1 MRGRGLLCFLCL
13 WAALNA
19 QAGADSGGR
28 FRPQRSG
35 HPWALCLEHLAA
47 GRYPEAV
54 GAALDYLDSE
64 PQHFPLVESHF
75 EKIAGAGDGNAPGQ
89 PQQRTAAIAEA
100 LHDALDG
107 SDRDPLHAAMLL
119 AAVSLK
125 TGEPQV
131 GLEALLEIERRS
143 DIGGALYQFASR
155 CEAAGFYEV
164 AALSYQRYSASPRG
178 NPRYRAGSLLKE
190 AGLYERQGRHDQA
203 MSVYRQVADRYPRE
217 PESREA
223 IYRQGR
229 LLLQAY
235 GDAETARLLL
245 APLAAGRGGY
255 RSTDAVLLLAECDLA
270 AGDLDAAG
278 DRYRALLAASAGDRA
293 ARYGLGRLAYL
304 HADFEAALAHFDTLL
319 AAQPGHELANDA
331 LEIVTLLEAQR
342 GNERELA
349 LYATSLL
356 YQHQGRHA
364 DAATVRRELYG
375 AAEGIEVRAMLDQ
388 ARACE
393 ARALPDSALAG
404 YAEVAASF
412 PGRREALT
420 ALILRARLLEKQGR
434 PLEALRTW
442 ESALLGFPGDARAP
456 QIRLEIQRLRP
467 LYRETG

>member
-1 MRGRGLLCFLCL
+1 MRGRGLLCCLCL

-19 QAGADSGGR
+19 QGGADSGGG
-28 FRPQRSG
+28 FRPKRS

-64 PQHFPLVESHF
+64 PQHFPLVENHF

-100 LHDALDG
+100 LRDALDG

-119 AAVSLK
+119 AAVSLR
-125 TGEPQV
+125 TGEPQT
-131 GLEALLEIERRS
+131 GLEALLEIEGRS

-178 NPRYRAGSLLKE
+178 NPRFRAGSLLKE

-203 MSVYRQVADRYPRE
+203 LSVYRQIADRYPRE
-217 PESREA
+217 SEGRDA

-245 APLAAGRGGY
+245 ASLAAGRGGY
-255 RSTDAVLLLAECDLA
+255 RSADAVLLLAECDLA

-304 HADFEAALAHFDTLL
+304 HADFEAALTHFDTLL

-331 LEIVTLLEAQR
+331 LEIVTLIEAQR

-349 LYATSLL
+349 LYATSICSTSTRGGTQRRPRSGGSCTAERRASRLAPCSTRRG
-356 YQHQGRHA
+356 HARHA
-364 DAATVRRELYG
+364 LAPTAPSRGTPRSRRRFPAA
-375 AAEGIEVRAMLDQ
+375 
-388 ARACE
+388 ARPSP
-393 ARALPDSALAG
+393 R
-404 YAEVAASF
+404 
-412 PGRREALT
+412 
-420 ALILRARLLEKQGR
+420 
-434 PLEALRTW
+434 
-442 ESALLGFPGDARAP
+442 
-456 QIRLEIQRLRP
+456 
-467 LYRETG
+467 

>member
-1 MRGRGLLCFLCL
+1 MRGRGLLCCLCL

-19 QAGADSGGR
+19 QAGADSGGG
-28 FRPQRSG
+28 FRPKRS
-35 HPWALCLEHLAA
+35 HPWELCLEHLAA

-54 GAALDYLDSE
+54 SAALDYLDSE

-89 PQQRTAAIAEA
+89 LEQRTAAIVGA
-100 LHDALDG
+100 LRTAMDDP
-107 SDRDPLHAAMLL
+107 DRDPLHAAMLL
-119 AAVSLK
+119 SAVSLR
-125 TGEPQV
+125 TGEPES
-131 GLEALLEIERRS
+131 GLEALLEIEKRA
-143 DIGGALYQFASR
+143 DIGGALYEFAAS
-155 CEAAGFYEV
+155 CEAAGFYAV
-164 AALSYQRYSASPRG
+164 AAQSYQHFSASPQGDR
-178 NPRYRAGSLLKE
+178 RYRAGSLLKE

-203 MSVYRQVADRYPRE
+203 LSVYRQVAERYPRE

-229 LLLQAY
+229 LLLLAY

-255 RSTDAVLLLAECDLA
+255 RSADAVLLLAECDLA
-270 AGDLDAAG
+270 LGDLDAAR
-278 DRYRALLAASAGDRA
+278 DRYRALLDASAGDRA

-331 LEIVTLLEAQR
+331 LEIVTLIEAQR
-342 GNERELA
+342 GNEGELA

-356 YQHQGRHA
+356 YQHQRRHA
-364 DAATVRRELYG
+364 EAARVRGELYG
-375 AAEGIEVRAMLDQ
+375 AAEGIKVRAMLDQ

-393 ARALPDSALAG
+393 ARARPDSALAG
-404 YAEVAASF
+404 YAEVAGSF

-420 ALILRARLLEKQGR
+420 ALILQARLLEKQGR
-434 PLEALRTW
+434 SLEALHTW

-456 QIRLEIQRLRP
+456 QVRLEVQRLRP

>member
-1 MRGRGLLCFLCL
+1 MRGRGLLCCLCL
-13 WAALNA
+13 SAALNA
-19 QAGADSGGR
+19 QAGADSGGG
-28 FRPQRSG
+28 FRPKRN

-75 EKIAGAGDGNAPGQ
+75 EKIAAAGDGNAPGQ
-89 PQQRTAAIAEA
+89 PEQRTAAIAEA
-100 LHDALDG
+100 LRDALDG

-119 AAVSLK
+119 AAVSLR
-125 TGEPQV
+125 TGEPQT
-131 GLEALLEIERRS
+131 GLEALLEIEGRS

-190 AGLYERQGRHDQA
+190 AELYERQGPHDQA
-203 MSVYRQVADRYPRE
+203 LSVYRQVADRYSHE
-217 PESREA
+217 PEGREA

-229 LLLQAY
+229 LLLQTY
-235 GDAETARLLL
+235 GDAGTARLLL
-245 APLAAGRGGY
+245 ASLATGRGY
-255 RSTDAVLLLAECDLA
+255 RSADAVLLLAECDLA
-270 AGDLDAAG
+270 EGDLDAAG
-278 DRYRALLAASAGDRA
+278 DRYRALLDASAGDRA
-293 ARYGLGRLAYL
+293 ARYGLGRLAWL
-304 HADFEAALAHFDTLL
+304 HADFEGALAHFDTLL

-331 LEIVTLLEAQR
+331 LEIVTLIEAQR

-349 LYATSLL
+349 LYATSIL

-364 DAATVRRELYG
+364 EAAGVRRELHG
-375 AAEGIEVRAMLDQ
+375 APKGIEARAMLDQ

-393 ARALPDSALAG
+393 ARARPDSALAG

-442 ESALLGFPGDARAP
+442 ESALLGFPGDPRAP

-467 LYRETG
+467 LHRETG

>member
-1 MRGRGLLCFLCL
+1 MRVLLFWLCL
-13 WAALNA
+13 LAALNA
-19 QAGADSGGR
+19 QTEADSGEVR
-28 FRPQRSG
+28 RPQGSG

-54 GAALDYLDSE
+54 RAALDYLDSQ

-75 EKIAGAGDGNAPGQ
+75 EKIAGAGDGSAPGE
-89 PQQRTAAIAEA
+89 PAQRTAAIARSLRE
-100 LHDALDG
+100 ALDG
-107 SDRDPLHAAMLL
+107 TDRDPLHAAMLL

-125 TGEPQV
+125 AGEPQA
-131 GLEALLEIERRS
+131 GLEALLEIEGRS

-164 AALSYQRYSASPRG
+164 AAQSYQRYSASPRG
-178 NPRYRAGSLLKE
+178 NPGYRSGSLLKE
-190 AGLYERQGRHDQA
+190 GELYERQGRHDRA
-203 MSVYRQVADRYPRE
+203 LSVYRQVAEGYPRQTE
-217 PESREA
+217 GREA
-223 IYRQGR
+223 VYRQGR
-229 LLLQAY
+229 LMLREF
-235 GDAETARLLL
+235 GDTETARLFLN
-245 APLAAGRGGY
+245 PLATGRGY
-255 RSTDAVLLLAECDLA
+255 RSADAVLLLAECDLA
-270 AGDLDAAG
+270 AGDLDAAR
-278 DRYRALLAASAGDRA
+278 DRYRALLDASAGDRA
-293 ARYGLGRLAYL
+293 ARYGFGRLAWL

-331 LEIVTLLEAQR
+331 LEIVTLIEAQR

-364 DAATVRRELYG
+364 EAAGVRRELHD
-375 AAEGIEVRAMLDQ
+375 APEGIRVRAMLDH

-393 ARALPDSALAG
+393 ARARPDSALAG

-442 ESALLGFPGDARAP
+442 ESALLGFPGDPRAP
-456 QIRLEIQRLRP
+456 QVRLEIQRLRP

>member
-1 MRGRGLLCFLCL
+1 MSARRLLFCLCL
-13 WAALNA
+13 GAALNTQTGA
-19 QAGADSGGR
+19 ETGDAGQ
-28 FRPQRSG
+28 QRRG
-35 HPWALCLEHLAA
+35 THPWALCLEHLAA

-54 GAALDYLDSE
+54 SAALDFLDSQ

-75 EKIAGAGDGNAPGQ
+75 EKIAGAGEVSAGE
-89 PQQRTAAIAEA
+89 PQRRTAAIARA
-100 LHDALDG
+100 LREALDG

-125 TGEPQV
+125 AGEPQA
-131 GLEALLEIERRS
+131 GLEALLEIEGRS

-164 AALSYQRYSASPRG
+164 AAQSYQRYSASPRG
-178 NPRYRAGSLLKE
+178 NPRYRSGSLLKE
-190 AGLYERQGRHDQA
+190 GEIYERQGRNDQA
-203 MSVYRQVADRYPRE
+203 LSVYRQVAEGYSSE
-217 PESREA
+217 PEGREA

-229 LLLQAY
+229 MLLQAY
-235 GDAETARLLL
+235 GDAGTARLLL
-245 APLAAGRGGY
+245 ASLATGRGGY
-255 RSTDAVLLLAECDLA
+255 RSSDAALLLAECDLA
-270 AGDLDAAG
+270 EGDLDAAR
-278 DRYRALLAASAGDRA
+278 DRYRALLDASAGDRA

-304 HADFEAALAHFDTLL
+304 HADFEGALAHFDTLL

-331 LEIVTLLEAQR
+331 LEVVTLIEEQR

-349 LYATSLL
+349 LYAMSLL

-364 DAATVRRELYG
+364 EAAGVRRELRG
-375 AAEGIEVRAMLDQ
+375 APEGIEVRAMLDQ

-393 ARALPDSALAG
+393 ARARPDSALAG

-420 ALILRARLLEKQGR
+420 ALILRARLLEKQAR

-442 ESALLGFPGDARAP
+442 ESALLGFPGDPRAP
-456 QIRLEIQRLRP
+456 QVRLEIQRLRP
-467 LYRETG
+467 LYREAG